1 MKKIFAKI
9 FACMMGLA
17 MCFAGVGCL
26 GVGDGFDFFND
37 LFARFQ
43 NGDISEEEYYRELAD
58 MDTQLYGTKILYR
71 PESYDFDGNSGG
83 TEEQPNNYYG
93 QYAWQIL
100 RRLEL
105 IYGISDSNDMAG
117 MLNGYYQFDPNT
129 LSYLYDSIR
138 YQVDRQMTV
147 SKAVS
152 VSATGEVTKD
162 ENPLDY
168 TALSADLNSAWNW
181 TFHNDLENI
190 DAEDFNNLTLGL
202 ASTGDYVAG
211 NDTYF
216 VLRNNEGEI
225 VDIQGFYNTSG
236 STTLPELS
244 ADLNN
249 ALLEAYANTNFSGNY
264 LNTYVGID
272 LPRDEDNYS
281 DYVKALEYAIYRYAI
296 DLEPGTVKVDSSS
309 STVTNED
316 GTTTTKY
323 YTVQIIETQ
332 NGIQT
337 TYSVDE
343 ALERA
348 QADFNELGGFVGI
361 SERNRRN
368 LSNWILNNVIGS
380 QAMENDEV
388 KVYTGATQVTYTD
401 ANGESYTFVATNSI
415 EAKEILRSLGLTNAN
430 ISISEAVLS
439 STTEVGRDYAYTV
452 ANMIELV
459 CDQVSIGN
467 NGEEGG
473 NVNVDDRYLASEI
486 KEYWGP
492 SFVSGG
498 DEDPFPYYE
507 DFSTVTAGA
516 PVIQPLEY
524 QNVLFMFNTTV
535 NVTAITLTFQYDADL
550 DGYGT
555 ATGNDIDENRYLTI
569 EVSLNF
575 YDHETDTLTTV
586 GSQMVNVPDG
596 KMQDPWGS
604 DAITEAERRY
614 AQQHGTSITFSQT
627 ASFGVDEPILGLASR
642 DLIVGPFNTDIGN
655 GILMTDVGRNN
666 YRGNPLVSKTPLTLT
681 GNSRVKD
688 YYSIIEPTDEQIANG
703 ETYLT
708 GQLNSEMFAGNDGC
722 DYLEVVYRVIKRVG
736 DTETN
741 YKFYTSA
748 DVIADIVR

>member
-1 MKKIFAKI
+1 MKKILAKI
-9 FACMMGLA
+9 FACMMGLT

-83 TEEQPNNYYG
+83 TEEQPNDYYG

-105 IYGISDSNDMAG
+105 IYGVSDRDQSLIETG
-117 MLNGYYQFDPNT
+117 MLYGYYTFNDET
-129 LSYLYDSIR
+129 LPYLYDSIR
-138 YQVDRQMTV
+138 YQVDERQNVT
-147 SKAVS
+147 SSIAITENDGQLSFSTASTNS
-152 VSATGEVTKD
+152 VI
-162 ENPLDY
+162 
-168 TALSADLNSAWNW
+168 LSANLDNDWNW
-181 TFHNDLENI
+181 SFAIDSDDNTQRPYLYENVEGSILEDEVNRI
-190 DAEDFNNLTLGL
+190 
-202 ASTGDYVAG
+202 
-211 NDTYF
+211 
-216 VLRNNEGEI
+216 
-225 VDIQGFYNTSG
+225 
-236 STTLPELS
+236 TTLFDASYIESNLS
-244 ADLNN
+244 AYYSD
-249 ALLEAYANTNFSGNY
+249 EQVVKNY
-264 LNTYVGID
+264 LTTYVGANKD
-272 LPRDEDNYS
+272 GASNAFDYDNYS

-296 DLEPGTVKVDSSS
+296 DLEPGTVKVDSSR

-388 KVYTGATQVTYTD
+388 TIWDDVVQVSYNKETGYVKNLDELNAFLS
-401 ANGESYTFVATNSI
+401 ANGYQGEEVTEDDVTISAT
-415 EAKEILRSLGLTNAN
+415 
-430 ISISEAVLS
+430 S
-439 STTEVGRDYAYTV
+439 SQKTVDRDYAYTV
-452 ANMIELV
+452 ANMVELV
-459 CDQVSIGN
+459 CNDVSIGN

-642 DLIVGPFNTDIGN
+642 DLIVGPFNTEIGN
-655 GILMTDVGRNN
+655 GILMTDVGRND

>member
-83 TEEQPNNYYG
+83 TEEQSNNYYG

-100 RRLEL
+100 SRLEL
-105 IYGISDSNDMAG
+105 IYGVSDREQSLTEEG
-117 MLNGYYQFDPNT
+117 MLYGYYTFNDTT
-129 LSYLYDSIR
+129 LPYLYDSIR
-138 YQVDRQMTV
+138 YQVDERQNVTSSITISESDGQLSFSTASTNNV
-147 SKAVS
+147 ILSANLDNDWNWSFARNIEDTSLAPYLYYSIDGTIIENDVDRVTTLFS
-152 VSATGEVTKD
+152 GSNFDSSISEYYSATIAT
-162 ENPLDY
+162 
-168 TALSADLNSAWNW
+168 
-181 TFHNDLENI
+181 
-190 DAEDFNNLTLGL
+190 
-202 ASTGDYVAG
+202 
-211 NDTYF
+211 
-216 VLRNNEGEI
+216 
-225 VDIQGFYNTSG
+225 
-236 STTLPELS
+236 
-244 ADLNN
+244 
-249 ALLEAYANTNFSGNY
+249 NY
-264 LNTYVGID
+264 LTTYVGANEEGKSD
-272 LPRDEDNYS
+272 PADYDNYS

-296 DLEPGTVKVDSSS
+296 DLEPGTVKVDPSS

-388 KVYTGATQVTYTD
+388 TVWSDVVQVSYNGKTGYVKNLDELNAFLI
-401 ANGESYTFVATNSI
+401 ANGYQGEEVTEDDVTISAT
-415 EAKEILRSLGLTNAN
+415 
-430 ISISEAVLS
+430 S
-439 STTEVGRDYAYTV
+439 SQETVDRDYEYTV
-452 ANMIELV
+452 ANMVELV
-459 CDQVSIGN
+459 CNDVSIGN

-614 AQQHGTSITFSQT
+614 AQQHGTRITFSQT
-627 ASFGVDEPILGLASR
+627 ASFGVDESILGQASR

-655 GILMTDVGRNN
+655 GILMTDVGRND
-666 YRGNPLVSKTPLTLT
+666 YQGNPLVSKTPLTLT

>member
-1 MKKIFAKI
+1 
-9 FACMMGLA
+9 MGLA

-83 TEEQPNNYYG
+83 TEEQPNDYYG

-105 IYGISDSNDMAG
+105 IYGISDSSDASN
-117 MLNGYYQFDPNT
+117 MLSGYYQFDSTT
-129 LSYLYDSIR
+129 LPYLYDSIR

-147 SKAVS
+147 SKGVS

-162 ENPLDY
+162 ESTLDY

-181 TFHNDLENI
+181 TFDSDIANK
-190 DAEDFNNLTLGL
+190 DALNYNHLTLGL
-202 ASTGDYVAG
+202 ITTGDALVNEEDGSIIYFA
-211 NDTYF
+211 NDDM
-216 VLRNNEGEI
+216 V
-225 VDIQGFYNTSG
+225 QGFYTA
-236 STTLPELS
+236 STDITT
-244 ADLNN
+244 
-249 ALLEAYANTNFSGNY
+249 ALQAPYANTNFTSNY

-272 LPRDEDNYS
+272 SELDYDNYS

-296 DLEPGTVKVDSSS
+296 DLEPGTVKVDSSI

-388 KVYTGATQVTYTD
+388 EVYTDATQVTYTD
-401 ANGESYTFVATNSI
+401 ANGESYTFVATNST
-415 EAKEILRSLGLTNAN
+415 EANEILRSLGLTNAN

-452 ANMIELV
+452 ANMVELV

-467 NGEEGG
+467 NGEEDG

-507 DFSTVTAGA
+507 DFSTVTAGS

-524 QNVLFMFNTTV
+524 QNVLFMFKEEV
-535 NVTAITLTFQYDADL
+535 NVTAVTITFQYDADL

-604 DAITEAERRY
+604 DSITAAERRY
-614 AQQHGTSITFSQT
+614 RQQHGTSITFSQMT
-627 ASFGVDEPILGLASR
+627 SFGVDESIMGRPSQ
-642 DLIVGPFNTDIGN
+642 DLIVGAFNTDIGN
-655 GILMTDVGRNN
+655 GILMTDVGRND
-666 YRGNPLVSKTPLTLT
+666 YKGNPLVSKTPLTLT

-688 YYSIIEPTDEQIANG
+688 YYSIIEPTEEQIAQG
-703 ETYLT
+703 ETWLT
-708 GQLNSEMFAGNDGC
+708 GQLNKDMFSGNDGC
-722 DYLEVVYRVIKRVG
+722 DYLEVVYRVVKRVG
-736 DTETN
+736 DTENN
-741 YKFYTSA
+741 YKFYTAA
-748 DVIADIVR
+748 DVVTG

>member
-9 FACMMGLA
+9 FACVMGLA

-58 MDTQLYGTKILYR
+58 MDTQLYGTKVLYR

-83 TEEQPNNYYG
+83 TEEQPNDYYG

-100 RRLEL
+100 SRLEL
-105 IYGISDSNDMAG
+105 IYGISDNNDTTG
-117 MLNGYYQFDPNT
+117 SLSGYYQFDSST
-129 LSYLYDSIR
+129 LPYLYDSIR
-138 YQVDRQMTV
+138 YQVDERQNVT
-147 SKAVS
+147 SSIAIFES
-152 VSATGEVTKD
+152 DGQLSFSTGTTNNVI
-162 ENPLDY
+162 
-168 TALSADLNSAWNW
+168 LSANLNNDWNW
-181 TFHNDLENI
+181 TFYNTENSELSGYLNREFTGMESAQILENSENRI
-190 DAEDFNNLTLGL
+190 STLFNFDIENSVT
-202 ASTGDYVAG
+202 G
-211 NDTYF
+211 NDISTY
-216 VLRNNEGEI
+216 
-225 VDIQGFYNTSG
+225 
-236 STTLPELS
+236 
-244 ADLNN
+244 
-249 ALLEAYANTNFSGNY
+249 YANIISTNY
-264 LNTYVGID
+264 LTTYVGANED
-272 LPRDEDNYS
+272 GESDPADYDNYS

-296 DLEPGTVKVDSSS
+296 DLEPGTVKVDSSI

-316 GTTTTKY
+316 GTTTKKY
-323 YTVQIIETQ
+323 YSVQIIETQ

-388 KVYTGATQVTYTD
+388 TIWSDVVQVSYNGQTGYVKNLTELNAFLRENGYQGEEVAEDDVAISAAT
-401 ANGESYTFVATNSI
+401 
-415 EAKEILRSLGLTNAN
+415 
-430 ISISEAVLS
+430 S
-439 STTEVGRDYAYTV
+439 SQETVGRDYEYTV
-452 ANMIELV
+452 ANMVELV
-459 CDQVSIGN
+459 CNEVSIGN

-627 ASFGVDEPILGLASR
+627 ASFGVDEPILGQASR

-655 GILMTDVGRNN
+655 GILMTDVGRND

>member
-9 FACMMGLA
+9 FACVMGLT

-83 TEEQPNNYYG
+83 TEEQSNNYYG

-105 IYGISDSNDMAG
+105 IYGISDNSDTTG
-117 MLNGYYQFDPNT
+117 LLDGYYQFDSET
-129 LSYLYDSIR
+129 LPYLYDSIR
-138 YQVDRQMTV
+138 YQVDERQNVT
-147 SKAVS
+147 SRIEIS
-152 VSATGEVTKD
+152 EIDGQLSFLTGTTNNVI
-162 ENPLDY
+162 
-168 TALSADLNSAWNW
+168 LSANLNNDWNW
-181 TFHNDLENI
+181 SFAINSDDNTRRPYLFENEDASIIKQTDSQISTLFDTTTFNSLI
-190 DAEDFNNLTLGL
+190 T
-202 ASTGDYVAG
+202 
-211 NDTYF
+211 TY
-216 VLRNNEGEI
+216 
-225 VDIQGFYNTSG
+225 Y
-236 STTLPELS
+236 TTTI
-244 ADLNN
+244 A
-249 ALLEAYANTNFSGNY
+249 TNY
-264 LNTYVGID
+264 LTTYVGANED
-272 LPRDEDNYS
+272 GDSNAFDYDNYS

-296 DLEPGTVKVDSSS
+296 DLEPGTVKVDSSA

-316 GTTTTKY
+316 GTTTKKY
-323 YTVQIIETQ
+323 YTVQIIETR

-343 ALERA
+343 ALEKA

-388 KVYTGATQVTYTD
+388 TIWSDVVQVYYNEKTGYVKDLTELNAFLR
-401 ANGESYTFVATNSI
+401 ANGYQGEEVAEDDVT
-415 EAKEILRSLGLTNAN
+415 
-430 ISISEAVLS
+430 ISATS
-439 STTEVGRDYAYTV
+439 SQETVGRDYEYTV
-452 ANMIELV
+452 ANMVELV
-459 CDQVSIGN
+459 CNDVSIGN

-642 DLIVGPFNTDIGN
+642 DLIVGPFNTEIGN
-655 GILMTDVGRNN
+655 GILMTDVGRND
-666 YRGNPLVSKTPLTLT
+666 YQGNPLVSKTPLTLT

>member
-83 TEEQPNNYYG
+83 TEEEPNDYYG

-105 IYGISDSNDMAG
+105 IYGVSDRDQSLTEAG
-117 MLNGYYQFDPNT
+117 MIYGYYTFNDST
-129 LSYLYDSIR
+129 LPYLYDSIR
-138 YQVDRQMTV
+138 YQVDERQNVT
-147 SKAVS
+147 SSIAITEIDGQLSFLTGTTNS
-152 VSATGEVTKD
+152 VI
-162 ENPLDY
+162 
-168 TALSADLNSAWNW
+168 LSANLNNDWNW
-181 TFHNDLENI
+181 TFYNTENSELSGYLNREFTGMESAQILENSENRI
-190 DAEDFNNLTLGL
+190 STLFNFDIENSVT
-202 ASTGDYVAG
+202 G
-211 NDTYF
+211 ND
-216 VLRNNEGEI
+216 I
-225 VDIQGFYNTSG
+225 
-236 STTLPELS
+236 S
-244 ADLNN
+244 AY
-249 ALLEAYANTNFSGNY
+249 YANTISNNY
-264 LNTYVGID
+264 LTTYVGTD
-272 LPRDEDNYS
+272 YELEYDNYS

-296 DLEPGTVKVDSSS
+296 DLEPGTVKVDPSS

-323 YTVQIIETQ
+323 YSVQIIETR

-343 ALERA
+343 ALEKA

-368 LSNWILNNVIGS
+368 LSNWIINNVIGS
-380 QAMENDEV
+380 QAMEND
-388 KVYTGATQVTYTD
+388 KVTIWSDVVQVTY
-401 ANGESYTFVATNSI
+401 NGQTGNGQTGNEKTGYVKNLDELNAF
-415 EAKEILRSLGLTNAN
+415 LRSNGYQGEEVAEDDVT
-430 ISISEAVLS
+430 ISATS
-439 STTEVGRDYAYTV
+439 SQETVGRDYEYTV
-452 ANMIELV
+452 ANMVELV
-459 CDQVSIGN
+459 CNQVSIGN

-642 DLIVGPFNTDIGN
+642 DLIVGPFNTEIGN
-655 GILMTDVGRNN
+655 GILMTDVGRND
-666 YRGNPLVSKTPLTLT
+666 YQGNPLVSRTPLTLT

>member
-1 MKKIFAKI
+1 
-9 FACMMGLA
+9 MGLA

-83 TEEQPNNYYG
+83 TEEEPNDYYG

-100 RRLEL
+100 SRLEL
-105 IYGISDSNDMAG
+105 IYGISNDRLG
-117 MLNGYYQFDPNT
+117 LLDGYYQFDPNT
-129 LSYLYDSIR
+129 WPYLYDSIR
-138 YQVDRQMTV
+138 YQVDERQNVT
-147 SKAVS
+147 SRIEIS
-152 VSATGEVTKD
+152 ESDGQLSFSTSATNNVI
-162 ENPLDY
+162 
-168 TALSADLNSAWNW
+168 LSADLSSDWNWSFARDIEDTSLAPYLYYSIDGTIIENSA
-181 TFHNDLENI
+181 DR
-190 DAEDFNNLTLGL
+190 
-202 ASTGDYVAG
+202 V
-211 NDTYF
+211 
-216 VLRNNEGEI
+216 
-225 VDIQGFYNTSG
+225 
-236 STTLPELS
+236 TTL
-244 ADLNN
+244 
-249 ALLEAYANTNFSGNY
+249 FSGNNFDSSISGYYSATIATNY
-264 LNTYVGID
+264 LTTYVGANED
-272 LPRDEDNYS
+272 GDSAPDDYDNYS

-296 DLEPGTVKVDSSS
+296 DLEPGTVKVDSSI

-316 GTTTTKY
+316 GTTTKKY
-323 YTVQIIETQ
+323 YSVQIIETQ

-343 ALERA
+343 ALEKA

-388 KVYTGATQVTYTD
+388 TIWSDVVQVSYNGQTGYVKNLDELNAFLR
-401 ANGESYTFVATNSI
+401 ANGYQGEEVAEDDVT
-415 EAKEILRSLGLTNAN
+415 
-430 ISISEAVLS
+430 ISATS
-439 STTEVGRDYAYTV
+439 SQETVGRDYEYTV
-452 ANMIELV
+452 ANMVELV
-459 CDQVSIGN
+459 CNEVSIGN

-492 SFVSGG
+492 SFVAGG

-524 QNVLFMFNTTV
+524 QNVLFMFKEEV
-535 NVTAITLTFQYDADL
+535 NVTAVTITFQYDADL

-586 GSQMVNVPDG
+586 GSKTVNIPDG

-627 ASFGVDEPILGLASR
+627 ASFGVDEPILGQASR
-642 DLIVGPFNTDIGN
+642 DLIVGPFNTEIGN
-655 GILMTDVGRNN
+655 GILMTDVGRND

>member
-83 TEEQPNNYYG
+83 TEEQPNDYYG

-100 RRLEL
+100 SRLEL
-105 IYGISDSNDMAG
+105 IYGVSDREQSLTEEG
-117 MLNGYYQFDPNT
+117 MLYGYYTFNDTT
-129 LSYLYDSIR
+129 LPYLYDSIR
-138 YQVDRQMTV
+138 YQVDERQNVT
-147 SKAVS
+147 SSIAITENDGELSFSTGTTNS
-152 VSATGEVTKD
+152 VI
-162 ENPLDY
+162 
-168 TALSADLNSAWNW
+168 LSANLDNDWNW
-181 TFHNDLENI
+181 SFAIDSADNTQRPYLFENI
-190 DAEDFNNLTLGL
+190 AATIIEQTGSQISTLFN
-202 ASTGDYVAG
+202 ASNFESNMSDYYTQAIA
-211 NDTYF
+211 T
-216 VLRNNEGEI
+216 
-225 VDIQGFYNTSG
+225 
-236 STTLPELS
+236 
-244 ADLNN
+244 
-249 ALLEAYANTNFSGNY
+249 NY
-264 LNTYVGID
+264 LTTYVGANKD
-272 LPRDEDNYS
+272 GKSDPADYDNYS

-296 DLEPGTVKVDSSS
+296 DLEPGTVKVDSSR

-323 YTVQIIETQ
+323 YTIKVIETR
-332 NGIQT
+332 NGIQIEYT
-337 TYSVDE
+337 IDE
-343 ALERA
+343 ALEKA
-348 QADFNELGGFVGI
+348 KADFEIIGGYVGI
-361 SERNRRN
+361 SERNRIK
-368 LSNWILNNVIGS
+368 LAQWILTNVIGS

-388 KVYTGATQVTYTD
+388 TVWDDVVQVSYNGQTGYVKNLDELNSFLD
-401 ANGESYTFVATNSI
+401 ANDYQGADLETLPEGVTISAT
-415 EAKEILRSLGLTNAN
+415 
-430 ISISEAVLS
+430 S
-439 STTEVGRDYAYTV
+439 SQKTVDRDYEDTV
-452 ANMIELV
+452 GIMVELV
-459 CDQVSIGN
+459 CNQVSIGN

-492 SFVSGG
+492 SFVAGG

-524 QNVLFMFNTTV
+524 QNVLFMFKEEV
-535 NVTAITLTFQYDADL
+535 NVTAVTITFQYDADL

-569 EVSLNF
+569 EVTLNF

-604 DAITEAERRY
+604 DSITAAERRY
-614 AQQHGTSITFSQT
+614 RQQHGTSISFSQMT
-627 ASFGVDEPILGLASR
+627 SFGVDESIMGRPSQ
-642 DLIVGPFNTDIGN
+642 DLIVGAFNTDIGN
-655 GILMTDVGRNN
+655 GILMTDVGRND
-666 YRGNPLVSKTPLTLT
+666 YKGNPLVSKTPLTLT

-688 YYSIIEPTDEQIANG
+688 YYSIIEPTEEQIAQG
-703 ETYLT
+703 ETWLT
-708 GQLNSEMFAGNDGC
+708 GQLNKDMFSGNDGC
-722 DYLEVVYRVIKRVG
+722 DYLEVVYRVVKRVG
-736 DTETN
+736 DTENN
-741 YKFYTSA
+741 YKFYTAA
-748 DVIADIVR
+748 DVVTG

>member
-1 MKKIFAKI
+1 MKKIFAKL
-9 FACMMGLA
+9 FSFFMVLA

-26 GVGDGFDFFND
+26 GIGDGFDFFDD
-37 LFARFQ
+37 LFSKFES
-43 NGDISEEEYYRELAD
+43 GEISEEEYYEKLAD
-58 MDTQLYGTKILYR
+58 VESQLYGTKVLYR
-71 PESYDFDGNSGG
+71 PNSYDFSGNSGG
-83 TEEQPNNYYG
+83 TEEQQNDYYG
-93 QYAWQIL
+93 RYAWQIL
-100 RRLEL
+100 NRLEL
-105 IYGISDSNDMAG
+105 IYGVADDSAAETPTETDPDKD
-117 MLNGYYQFDPNT
+117 LYGYYTFYDDT
-129 LSYLYDSIR
+129 LPYLYDSIR
-138 YQVDRQMTV
+138 YQVDRQMNVTKAITV
-147 SKAVS
+147 TDDS
-152 VSATGEVTKD
+152 VSEPSSV
-162 ENPLDY
+162 DY
-168 TALSADLNSAWNW
+168 VALSANLENTWNW
-181 TFHNDLENI
+181 SFAI
-190 DAEDFNNLTLGL
+190 DE
-202 ASTGDYVAG
+202 
-211 NDTYF
+211 
-216 VLRNNEGEI
+216 
-225 VDIQGFYNTSG
+225 
-236 STTLPELS
+236 
-244 ADLNN
+244 NN
-249 ALLEAYANTNFSGNY
+249 AIQRPYLFESEVGLILEKTDSYITTQFNGSSYKDDMSNYYSGEEVAKNY
-264 LNTYVGID
+264 RTTYVGTQSEYD
-272 LPRDEDNYS
+272 YDNYS
-281 DYVKALEYAIYRYAI
+281 DYVKALEYAIYRYSI

-343 ALERA
+343 ALEKA

-368 LSNWILNNVIGS
+368 LSNWIINNVIGS
-380 QAMENDEV
+380 QAMENDKVTIWDDVVQVSYKGQAGNEKTGYV
-388 KVYTGATQVTYTD
+388 KNLDELNAFLS
-401 ANGESYTFVATNSI
+401 ANGYQGEEVTEDDVTISAAT
-415 EAKEILRSLGLTNAN
+415 
-430 ISISEAVLS
+430 S
-439 STTEVGRDYAYTV
+439 SQKTVDRDYAYTV
-452 ANMIELV
+452 ANMVELV
-459 CDQVSIGN
+459 CNEVSIGN

-498 DEDPFPYYE
+498 DEDPFPYYK

-614 AQQHGTSITFSQT
+614 AQQHGTRITFSQT
-627 ASFGVDEPILGLASR
+627 ASFGVYESILGQASR

-655 GILMTDVGRNN
+655 GILMTDVGRND
-666 YRGNPLVSKTPLTLT
+666 YQGNPLVSRTPLTLT

>member
-9 FACMMGLA
+9 FACMMGLT

-83 TEEQPNNYYG
+83 TEEQPNDYYG

-100 RRLEL
+100 SRLEL
-105 IYGISDSNDMAG
+105 IYGISNDRLG
-117 MLNGYYQFDPNT
+117 LLDGYYQFDSKT
-129 LSYLYDSIR
+129 LPYLYDSIR
-138 YQVDRQMTV
+138 YQVDERQNVT
-147 SKAVS
+147 SSIAITENDGELS
-152 VSATGEVTKD
+152 FSEPSATNNVI
-162 ENPLDY
+162 
-168 TALSADLNSAWNW
+168 LSANLDNDWNW
-181 TFHNDLENI
+181 SFAIDSDDNTQRPYLFENDYAAIIEQTDSQISTRFDVNFETFATDI
-190 DAEDFNNLTLGL
+190 SVYYSSDD
-202 ASTGDYVAG
+202 VA
-211 NDTYF
+211 
-216 VLRNNEGEI
+216 I
-225 VDIQGFYNTSG
+225 
-236 STTLPELS
+236 
-244 ADLNN
+244 
-249 ALLEAYANTNFSGNY
+249 NY
-264 LNTYVGID
+264 LTTYVGANENGESAAD
-272 LPRDEDNYS
+272 DYDNYS

-296 DLEPGTVKVDSSS
+296 DLEPGTVKVDSSI

-323 YTVQIIETQ
+323 YTVQIVETQ

-388 KVYTGATQVTYTD
+388 TVWSDVVQVSYNKETGYVKNLDELNAFLS
-401 ANGESYTFVATNSI
+401 ANGYQGEEVTEDDVTISAT
-415 EAKEILRSLGLTNAN
+415 
-430 ISISEAVLS
+430 S
-439 STTEVGRDYAYTV
+439 SQETVDRDYEYTV
-452 ANMIELV
+452 ANMVELV
-459 CDQVSIGN
+459 CDEVSIGN

-498 DEDPFPYYE
+498 DEDPFPYYK

-586 GSQMVNVPDG
+586 GSQMVNIPDG
-596 KMQDPWGS
+596 KMRDPWGS

-627 ASFGVDEPILGLASR
+627 ASFGVDESILGQASR

-655 GILMTDVGRNN
+655 GILMTDVGRND
-666 YRGNPLVSKTPLTLT
+666 YQGNPLVSKTPLTLT

>member
-83 TEEQPNNYYG
+83 TEEQSNNYYG

-100 RRLEL
+100 SRLEL
-105 IYGISDSNDMAG
+105 IYGVSDRDESLTEEG
-117 MLNGYYQFDPNT
+117 MLYGGYYTFNDET
-129 LSYLYDSIR
+129 LPYLYDSIR

-147 SKAVS
+147 SNAVS
-152 VSATGEVTKD
+152 VSATGEVTED
-162 ENPLDY
+162 EGTLDY

-181 TFHNDLENI
+181 TFDSDIANK
-190 DAEDFNNLTLGL
+190 DALNYNYLTLGL
-202 ASTGDYVAG
+202 ITTGDALVNEEDGSIIYFA
-211 NDTYF
+211 NDDM
-216 VLRNNEGEI
+216 V
-225 VDIQGFYNTSG
+225 QGFYTA
-236 STTLPELS
+236 STNIAT
-244 ADLNN
+244 
-249 ALLEAYANTNFSGNY
+249 ALQAPYTNTNFSGNY
-264 LNTYVGID
+264 LNAYVGASAA
-272 LPRDEDNYS
+272 RYYDNYS
-281 DYVKALEYAIYRYAI
+281 DYVKALEYAIYRYSI
-296 DLEPGTVKVDSSS
+296 DLEPGTVVVDPSIP
-309 STVTNED
+309 TVTNED
-316 GTTTTKY
+316 GTTATKY
-323 YTVQIIETQ
+323 YSVQIIETQ

-388 KVYTGATQVTYTD
+388 EVYTGATQVTYTD
-401 ANGESYTFVATNSI
+401 ANGESYTFVATNST
-415 EAKEILRSLGLTNAN
+415 EAKEILRSLGLTNVN
-430 ISISEAVLS
+430 IEIDEVEPS
-439 STTEVGRDYAYTV
+439 STTEVGRDYEYTV
-452 ANMIELV
+452 GNMVELV

-614 AQQHGTSITFSQT
+614 AQQHGTRITFSQT

-642 DLIVGPFNTDIGN
+642 DLIVGPFNTEIGN
-655 GILMTDVGRNN
+655 GILMTDVGRND
-666 YRGNPLVSKTPLTLT
+666 YQGNPLVSKTPLTLT

>member
-83 TEEQPNNYYG
+83 TEEQPNDYYG

-100 RRLEL
+100 SRLEL
-105 IYGISDSNDMAG
+105 IYGISNDILG
-117 MLNGYYQFDPNT
+117 LLDGYYQFDPNT
-129 LSYLYDSIR
+129 LPYLYDSIR

-147 SKAVS
+147 SKGVS
-152 VSATGEVTKD
+152 VSATGEVA
-162 ENPLDY
+162 ENETNLNY

-181 TFHNDLENI
+181 TFASDEDDNEQRAFLFDNI
-190 DAEDFNNLTLGL
+190 LG
-202 ASTGDYVAG
+202 TP
-211 NDTYF
+211 
-216 VLRNNEGEI
+216 
-225 VDIQGFYNTSG
+225 FYNENSKEISAIYLDNL
-236 STTLPELS
+236 STIASNMSTYYTE
-244 ADLNN
+244 
-249 ALLEAYANTNFSGNY
+249 TISGNY
-264 LNTYVGID
+264 LNTYVGTTNQY
-272 LPRDEDNYS
+272 ENVETGFVYS

-296 DLEPGTVKVDSSS
+296 DLEPGTVKVDPSI

-361 SERNRRN
+361 SERNIRN
-368 LSNWILNNVIGS
+368 ISNWILNNVIGS

-388 KVYTGATQVTYTD
+388 EVYTGATQVTYTD
-401 ANGESYTFVATNSI
+401 ANGESYTFVATNST
-415 EAKEILRSLGLTNAN
+415 EANEILRSLGLTNAN
-430 ISISEAVLS
+430 IEIDEAES
-439 STTEVGRDYAYTV
+439 SSPTKVDRDYEDTV
-452 ANMIELV
+452 RIMVKLV
-459 CDQVSIGN
+459 CNDVSIGN

-524 QNVLFMFNTTV
+524 QNVLFMFKEEV
-535 NVTAITLTFQYDADL
+535 NVTAVTITFQYDADL
-550 DGYGT
+550 DGYST
-555 ATGNDIDENRYLTI
+555 ASGYAIDGNRYLTI
-569 EVSLNF
+569 EVTLNF

-596 KMQDPWGS
+596 KMQDPWG
-604 DAITEAERRY
+604 DEELEKAEDRY
-614 AQQHGTSITFSQT
+614 FSEHGTSISFSQMT
-627 ASFGVDEPILGLASR
+627 SFGVDESIMGRPSQ
-642 DLIVGPFNTDIGN
+642 DLIVGAFNTDIGN
-655 GILMTDVGRNN
+655 GILMTDVGRND
-666 YRGNPLVSKTPLTLT
+666 YKGNPLVSKTPLTLT

-688 YYSIIEPTDEQIANG
+688 YYSIIEPTDEQIAQG
-703 ETYLT
+703 ETWLT
-708 GQLNSEMFAGNDGC
+708 GQLNKDMFSGNDGC
-722 DYLEVVYRVIKRVG
+722 DYLEVVYRVVKRVG
-736 DTETN
+736 DTENN
-741 YKFYTSA
+741 YKFYTAA
-748 DVIADIVR
+748 DVVTG

>member
-100 RRLEL
+100 RRLEA
-105 IYGISDSNDMAG
+105 IYGIAAEDQAVAEGDLLYGYFTFDSN
-117 MLNGYYQFDPNT
+117 T
-129 LSYLYDSIR
+129 LPYLYDSIR

-147 SKAVS
+147 SKGVS
-152 VSATGEVTKD
+152 VSATGEVTED
-162 ENPLDY
+162 EGPLDY

-181 TFHNDLENI
+181 TFDGDI
-190 DAEDFNNLTLGL
+190 AKKDAEEYNNVTLGL
-202 ASTGDYVAG
+202 ITTGNMLFDA
-211 NDTYF
+211 NDELIYF
-216 VLRNNEGEI
+216 ANDDMV
-225 VDIQGFYNTSG
+225 QGFYDPAG
-236 STTLPELS
+236 S
-244 ADLNN
+244 LNN
-249 ALLEAYANTNFSGNY
+249 TLNQAYGNTNFTTNY
-264 LNTYVGID
+264 LKTYVGANEDGESIASD
-272 LPRDEDNYS
+272 YDNYS
-281 DYVKALEYAIYRYAI
+281 DYVKALEYAIYRYSI
-296 DLEPGTVKVDSSS
+296 DLEPGTVVIDPSI

-323 YTVQIIETQ
+323 YTIKVIETR
-332 NGIQT
+332 NGIQIEYT
-337 TYSVDE
+337 IDE
-343 ALERA
+343 ALEKA
-348 QADFNELGGFVGI
+348 KADFNELGGFVGI

-368 LSNWILNNVIGS
+368 LSNWILSNVIGS

-388 KVYTGATQVTYTD
+388 EVYTGATQVTYTD
-401 ANGESYTFVATNSI
+401 ANGESYTFVATNST
-415 EAKEILRSLGLTNAN
+415 EAKEILSSLGLTNAN

-439 STTEVGRDYAYTV
+439 STTEVGRDYEYTV
-452 ANMIELV
+452 ANMVELV

-586 GSQMVNVPDG
+586 GSQMVNIPDG

-614 AQQHGTSITFSQT
+614 AQQHGTRITFSQT
-627 ASFGVDEPILGLASR
+627 ASFGVDESILGQASR

-655 GILMTDVGRNN
+655 GILMTDVGRND
-666 YRGNPLVSKTPLTLT
+666 YQGNPLVSKTPLTLT

-736 DTETN
+736 DIETN

>member
-9 FACMMGLA
+9 FACVMGLA

-83 TEEQPNNYYG
+83 TEEQPNDYYG

-100 RRLEL
+100 SRLEL
-105 IYGISDSNDMAG
+105 IYGISDNNDTTG
-117 MLNGYYQFDPNT
+117 SLSGYYQFDSST
-129 LSYLYDSIR
+129 LPYLYDSIR
-138 YQVDRQMTV
+138 YQVDERQNVT
-147 SKAVS
+147 SS
-152 VSATGEVTKD
+152 IEIDENDGQLSFSEPSATNNVI
-162 ENPLDY
+162 
-168 TALSADLNSAWNW
+168 LSANLDNDWNWSFARDIEDTSLAPYLYYSIDGTIIENSA
-181 TFHNDLENI
+181 DR
-190 DAEDFNNLTLGL
+190 
-202 ASTGDYVAG
+202 V
-211 NDTYF
+211 
-216 VLRNNEGEI
+216 
-225 VDIQGFYNTSG
+225 
-236 STTLPELS
+236 TTL
-244 ADLNN
+244 
-249 ALLEAYANTNFSGNY
+249 FSGNNFDSSISGYYSATIATNY
-264 LNTYVGID
+264 LTTYVGANED
-272 LPRDEDNYS
+272 GESAPDDYDNYS

-296 DLEPGTVKVDSSS
+296 DLEPGTVKVDPSI

-316 GTTTTKY
+316 GTTTKKY
-323 YTVQIIETQ
+323 YSVQIIETQ

-343 ALERA
+343 ALEKA

-388 KVYTGATQVTYTD
+388 TIWSDVVQVSYNKETGYVKNLDELNAFLG
-401 ANGESYTFVATNSI
+401 ANGYQGEEVTEDDVTISAT
-415 EAKEILRSLGLTNAN
+415 
-430 ISISEAVLS
+430 S
-439 STTEVGRDYAYTV
+439 SQETVGRDYAYTV
-452 ANMIELV
+452 ANMVELV
-459 CDQVSIGN
+459 CNEVSIGN

-655 GILMTDVGRNN
+655 GILMTDVGRND

>member
-83 TEEQPNNYYG
+83 TEEEPNDYYG

-100 RRLEL
+100 SRLEL
-105 IYGISDSNDMAG
+105 IYGVSNREQSLTEAG
-117 MLNGYYQFDPNT
+117 MLYGYYTFNDAT
-129 LSYLYDSIR
+129 LPYLYDSIR
-138 YQVDRQMTV
+138 YQVDERQNVT
-147 SKAVS
+147 SRIEIS
-152 VSATGEVTKD
+152 ENDGQLSFSEPSATNSVI
-162 ENPLDY
+162 
-168 TALSADLNSAWNW
+168 LSANLDNDWNW
-181 TFHNDLENI
+181 SFAINSDDNTRRPYLYENVAATI
-190 DAEDFNNLTLGL
+190 IKQTDSQIFTLFDGL
-202 ASTGDYVAG
+202 IFESNMSAYYSGEQVA
-211 NDTYF
+211 T
-216 VLRNNEGEI
+216 
-225 VDIQGFYNTSG
+225 
-236 STTLPELS
+236 
-244 ADLNN
+244 
-249 ALLEAYANTNFSGNY
+249 NY
-264 LNTYVGID
+264 LTTYVGANKD
-272 LPRDEDNYS
+272 GESAPDDYDNYS

-296 DLEPGTVKVDSSS
+296 DLEPGTVKVDPSI

-316 GTTTTKY
+316 GTTTKKY
-323 YTVQIIETQ
+323 YSVQIIETQ

-343 ALERA
+343 ALEKA

-368 LSNWILNNVIGS
+368 LSNWIINNVIGS
-380 QAMENDEV
+380 QAMENDKVTIWSDVVQVSYNKETGYV
-388 KVYTGATQVTYTD
+388 KNLDELNAFLR
-401 ANGESYTFVATNSI
+401 ANGYQGEEVTEDDVTISAAT
-415 EAKEILRSLGLTNAN
+415 
-430 ISISEAVLS
+430 S
-439 STTEVGRDYAYTV
+439 SQETVGRDYEYTV
-452 ANMIELV
+452 ANMVELV

-586 GSQMVNVPDG
+586 GSKTVNIPDG

-627 ASFGVDEPILGLASR
+627 ASFGVDESIMGRPSQ
-642 DLIVGPFNTDIGN
+642 DLIVGPFNTEIGN
-655 GILMTDVGRNN
+655 GILMTDVGRND
-666 YRGNPLVSKTPLTLT
+666 YQGNPLVSKTPLTLT

>member
-83 TEEQPNNYYG
+83 TEEEPNDYYG

-100 RRLEL
+100 SRLEL
-105 IYGISDSNDMAG
+105 IYGISNDRLG
-117 MLNGYYQFDPNT
+117 LLDGYYQFDPNT
-129 LSYLYDSIR
+129 LPYLYDSIR

-147 SKAVS
+147 SKGVS
-152 VSATGEVTKD
+152 VSATGEVTED
-162 ENPLDY
+162 EGTLAY

-181 TFHNDLENI
+181 TFHNDLKNI
-190 DAEDFNNLTLGL
+190 DASNFDNLTLGL
-202 ASTGDYVAG
+202 ASTSNWVAG
-211 NDTYF
+211 NETYF
-216 VLRNNEGEI
+216 ILGNNNEI
-225 VDIQGFYNTSG
+225 STIQGYYNS
-236 STTLPELS
+236 ST
-244 ADLNN
+244 DLNSQ
-249 ALLEAYANTNFSGNY
+249 LQLAYGSAYFTNNY
-264 LNTYVGID
+264 LTTYVGANENGASD
-272 LPRDEDNYS
+272 PADYDNYS

-296 DLEPGTVKVDSSS
+296 DLEPGTVKVDPSS

-323 YTVQIIETQ
+323 YSVQIIETR

-388 KVYTGATQVTYTD
+388 EVYTGATQVTYTD
-401 ANGESYTFVATNSI
+401 ANGESYTFVATNST
-415 EAKEILRSLGLTNAN
+415 EANEILGSLGLTNAN
-430 ISISEAVLS
+430 IEIDEVEPS
-439 STTEVGRDYAYTV
+439 STTEVGRDYEYTV
-452 ANMIELV
+452 ANMVELV

-586 GSQMVNVPDG
+586 GSQMVNIPDG

-642 DLIVGPFNTDIGN
+642 DLIVGPFNTEIGN
-655 GILMTDVGRNN
+655 GILMTDVGRND
-666 YRGNPLVSKTPLTLT
+666 YQGNPLVSRTPLTLT

>member
-1 MKKIFAKI
+1 MV
-9 FACMMGLA
+9 LA

-26 GVGDGFDFFND
+26 GIGDGFDFFDD
-37 LFARFQ
+37 LFSKFES
-43 NGDISEEEYYRELAD
+43 GEISEEEYYDKLAD
-58 MDTQLYGTKILYR
+58 VESQLYGTKVLYR
-71 PESYDFDGNSGG
+71 PNSYDFSGNSGG
-83 TEEQPNNYYG
+83 TEEQQNDYYG
-93 QYAWQIL
+93 RYAQSIL
-100 RRLEL
+100 YRLEL
-105 IYGISDSNDMAG
+105 IYGIADDSSLDLGIGDNDPE
-117 MLNGYYQFDPNT
+117 NDYYIFNKAT
-129 LSYLYDSIR
+129 LPYLYDSIR
-138 YQVDRQMTV
+138 YQVDRQMNVTKAITV
-147 SKAVS
+147 TDDS
-152 VSATGEVTKD
+152 VSE
-162 ENPLDY
+162 PSSIDY
-168 TALSADLNSAWNW
+168 VALSANLENAWNW
-181 TFHNDLENI
+181 SFAIDENDWLQRPFLYNEATGIENATI
-190 DAEDFNNLTLGL
+190 QYDLDGRVTTLYNYDPL
-202 ASTGDYVAG
+202 NSISSYYTGD
-211 NDTYF
+211 
-216 VLRNNEGEI
+216 VL
-225 VDIQGFYNTSG
+225 T
-236 STTLPELS
+236 
-244 ADLNN
+244 
-249 ALLEAYANTNFSGNY
+249 NY
-264 LNTYVGID
+264 LNTYVGTTD
-272 LPRDEDNYS
+272 QFSYSAYS

-296 DLEPGTVKVDSSS
+296 DLEPGTVKVVDPSS

-323 YTVQIIETQ
+323 YSVQIIETQ
-332 NGIQT
+332 NGIPT

-388 KVYTGATQVTYTD
+388 EVYTGATQVTYTD
-401 ANGESYTFVATNSI
+401 ANGESYTFVATNST
-415 EAKEILRSLGLTNAN
+415 EANEILSSLGLTNPN
-430 ISISEAVLS
+430 ISILDAVRS
-439 STTEVGRDYAYTV
+439 STTEVGRDYEYTV
-452 ANMIELV
+452 ANMVELV
-459 CDQVSIGN
+459 CNDVSIGN

-655 GILMTDVGRNN
+655 GILMTDVGRND
-666 YRGNPLVSKTPLTLT
+666 YQGNPLVSKTPLTLT

>member
-1 MKKIFAKI
+1 
-9 FACMMGLA
+9 MGLA

-58 MDTQLYGTKILYR
+58 MDTQLYGTKVLYR

-83 TEEQPNNYYG
+83 TEEQPNDYYG

-100 RRLEL
+100 SRLEL
-105 IYGISDSNDMAG
+105 IYGISDNNDTTG
-117 MLNGYYQFDPNT
+117 SLSGYYQFDSST
-129 LSYLYDSIR
+129 LPYLYDSIR
-138 YQVDRQMTV
+138 YQVDERQNVT
-147 SKAVS
+147 SSIAIS
-152 VSATGEVTKD
+152 ESDGQLSFSTGTTNNVI
-162 ENPLDY
+162 
-168 TALSADLNSAWNW
+168 LSANLNNDWNW
-181 TFHNDLENI
+181 TFYNTENSELSGYLNREFTGMESAQILENSENRI
-190 DAEDFNNLTLGL
+190 STLFNFDIENSVT
-202 ASTGDYVAG
+202 G
-211 NDTYF
+211 NDISTY
-216 VLRNNEGEI
+216 
-225 VDIQGFYNTSG
+225 
-236 STTLPELS
+236 
-244 ADLNN
+244 
-249 ALLEAYANTNFSGNY
+249 YANIISTNY
-264 LNTYVGID
+264 LTTYVGANED
-272 LPRDEDNYS
+272 GESDPADYDNYS

-296 DLEPGTVKVDSSS
+296 DLEPGTVKVDSSI

-323 YTVQIIETQ
+323 YSVQIIETR

-343 ALERA
+343 ALEKA

-388 KVYTGATQVTYTD
+388 TIWSDVVQVTYNEKTGYVKNLNELNAFLR
-401 ANGESYTFVATNSI
+401 ANGYQGEEVAEDDVT
-415 EAKEILRSLGLTNAN
+415 
-430 ISISEAVLS
+430 ISATS
-439 STTEVGRDYAYTV
+439 SQETVGRDYEYTV
-452 ANMIELV
+452 ANMVELV
-459 CDQVSIGN
+459 CNEVSIGN

-586 GSQMVNVPDG
+586 GSQMVNIPDG

-627 ASFGVDEPILGLASR
+627 ASFGVDEPILGQASR

-655 GILMTDVGRNN
+655 GILMTDVGRND

-748 DVIADIVR
+748 DVIADVVR

>member
-83 TEEQPNNYYG
+83 TEEQPNDYYG

-100 RRLEL
+100 SRLEL
-105 IYGISDSNDMAG
+105 IYGVSNDPTG
-117 MLNGYYQFDPNT
+117 LLNGGYYQFDPNT
-129 LSYLYDSIR
+129 LPYLYDSIR
-138 YQVDRQMTV
+138 YQVDERQNVT
-147 SKAVS
+147 SSISISEDDGQLSFSTGTTNS
-152 VSATGEVTKD
+152 VI
-162 ENPLDY
+162 
-168 TALSADLNSAWNW
+168 LSANLDNDWNW
-181 TFHNDLENI
+181 SFAI
-190 DAEDFNNLTLGL
+190 D
-202 ASTGDYVAG
+202 
-211 NDTYF
+211 
-216 VLRNNEGEI
+216 
-225 VDIQGFYNTSG
+225 
-236 STTLPELS
+236 S
-244 ADLNN
+244 ADNTQRPYLYENVAATIIEQTDSQISTLFNASNFELNMSEYYTQ
-249 ALLEAYANTNFSGNY
+249 AIATNY
-264 LNTYVGID
+264 LTAYVGANED
-272 LPRDEDNYS
+272 GESDPADYDNYS

-296 DLEPGTVKVDSSS
+296 DLEPGTVKVDPST

-316 GTTTTKY
+316 GTTTKKY
-323 YTVQIIETQ
+323 YSVQIIETQ
-332 NGIQT
+332 NGIQI

-343 ALERA
+343 ALEKA

-388 KVYTGATQVTYTD
+388 TIWDDVVQVSYNKETGYVKNLDELNAFLR
-401 ANGESYTFVATNSI
+401 ANGYQGEEVAEDDVT
-415 EAKEILRSLGLTNAN
+415 
-430 ISISEAVLS
+430 ISATS
-439 STTEVGRDYAYTV
+439 SQETVDRDYAYTV
-452 ANMIELV
+452 ANMVELV
-459 CDQVSIGN
+459 CNEVSIGN

-614 AQQHGTSITFSQT
+614 AQQHGTRITFSQT
-627 ASFGVDEPILGLASR
+627 ASFGVDESILGQASR

-655 GILMTDVGRNN
+655 GILMTDVGRND

>member
-1 MKKIFAKI
+1 
-9 FACMMGLA
+9 MGLA

-83 TEEQPNNYYG
+83 TEEQSNNYYG
-93 QYAWQIL
+93 QYAWHIL

-105 IYGISDSNDMAG
+105 IYGISDNADQSGLLNLNDDTAD
-117 MLNGYYQFDPNT
+117 NDYYTFNNT
-129 LSYLYDSIR
+129 TLPYLYDSIR

-152 VSATGEVTKD
+152 VSATGEVTED
-162 ENPLDY
+162 ESTLDY

-190 DAEDFNNLTLGL
+190 DASNFDNLTLGL
-202 ASTGDYVAG
+202 ASTSNWVAG

-216 VLRNNEGEI
+216 VLENNEGEI
-225 VDIQGFYNTSG
+225 INIQGYYNSSTDLNSRLQLAYG
-236 STTLPELS
+236 ST
-244 ADLNN
+244 
-249 ALLEAYANTNFSGNY
+249 YFTNNY
-264 LNTYVGID
+264 LTTYVGANED
-272 LPRDEDNYS
+272 GDSDPADYDNYS

-296 DLEPGTVKVDSSS
+296 DLEPGTVVVDPSI

-316 GTTTTKY
+316 GTTTKKY
-323 YTVQIIETQ
+323 YSVQIIETQ

-343 ALERA
+343 ALEKA

-368 LSNWILNNVIGS
+368 LSNWILNNVIGA

-388 KVYTGATQVTYTD
+388 EVYTGATQVTYTD
-401 ANGESYTFVATNSI
+401 ANGESYTFVATNST
-415 EAKEILRSLGLTNAN
+415 EANEILRSLGLTNAN
-430 ISISEAVLS
+430 IEIEKVEPS
-439 STTEVGRDYAYTV
+439 STTKVGRDYAYTV
-452 ANMIELV
+452 ANMVELV

-627 ASFGVDEPILGLASR
+627 ASFGVDEPILGQASR

-655 GILMTDVGRNN
+655 GILMTDVGRND
-666 YRGNPLVSKTPLTLT
+666 YQGNPLVSKTPLTLT

>member
-1 MKKIFAKI
+1 
-9 FACMMGLA
+9 MGLT

-83 TEEQPNNYYG
+83 TEEQPNDYYG

-100 RRLEL
+100 SRLEL
-105 IYGISDSNDMAG
+105 IYGVSDREQSLTEEG
-117 MLNGYYQFDPNT
+117 TLYGYYTFNDTT
-129 LSYLYDSIR
+129 LPYLYDSIR
-138 YQVDRQMTV
+138 YQVDERQN
-147 SKAVS
+147 
-152 VSATGEVTKD
+152 VTSSITISESD
-162 ENPLDY
+162 GQLSFSDPSTTNNII
-168 TALSADLNSAWNW
+168 LSANLNNDWNW
-181 TFHNDLENI
+181 TFYNTENSELSGYLNREFTGMESAQI
-190 DAEDFNNLTLGL
+190 VENSENRISTLFNFDIENSVT
-202 ASTGDYVAG
+202 G
-211 NDTYF
+211 NDISTY
-216 VLRNNEGEI
+216 
-225 VDIQGFYNTSG
+225 Y
-236 STTLPELS
+236 TT
-244 ADLNN
+244 
-249 ALLEAYANTNFSGNY
+249 TISGNY
-264 LNTYVGID
+264 LNTYVGTNYE
-272 LPRDEDNYS
+272 LEYDNYS

-296 DLEPGTVKVDSSS
+296 DLEPGTVVVDLVDPSS

-323 YTVQIIETQ
+323 YSVQIIETQ
-332 NGIQT
+332 NGIPT

-388 KVYTGATQVTYTD
+388 TIWDDVVQVSYNKETGYVKNLDELNAFLR
-401 ANGESYTFVATNSI
+401 ANGYQGEEVTEDDVTISAT
-415 EAKEILRSLGLTNAN
+415 
-430 ISISEAVLS
+430 S
-439 STTEVGRDYAYTV
+439 SQETVGRDYEYTV
-452 ANMIELV
+452 ANMVELV
-459 CDQVSIGN
+459 CNEVSIGN

-627 ASFGVDEPILGLASR
+627 ASFGVDEPILGQASR
-642 DLIVGPFNTDIGN
+642 DLIVGPFNTEIGN
-655 GILMTDVGRNN
+655 GILMTDVGRND

>member
-58 MDTQLYGTKILYR
+58 MDTQLYGTKVLYR

-83 TEEQPNNYYG
+83 TEEQSNNYYG

-100 RRLEL
+100 SRLEL
-105 IYGISDSNDMAG
+105 IYGISDSNDTTGA
-117 MLNGYYQFDPNT
+117 LSGYYQFASTSLP
-129 LSYLYDSIR
+129 YLYDSIR

-147 SKAVS
+147 SNGVS
-152 VSATGEVTKD
+152 VSATGEVTED
-162 ENPLDY
+162 EGALDY

-190 DAEDFNNLTLGL
+190 DASDFDNLTLGL

-216 VLRNNEGEI
+216 VLENNEGEI
-225 VDIQGFYNTSG
+225 INIQGYYNS
-236 STTLPELS
+236 ST
-244 ADLNN
+244 DLNSQ
-249 ALLEAYANTNFSGNY
+249 LQLAYGSEYFPVNY
-264 LNTYVGID
+264 LTTYVGANENGESD
-272 LPRDEDNYS
+272 PADYDNYS

-316 GTTTTKY
+316 GTTTKKY

-348 QADFNELGGFVGI
+348 QADFEIIGGYVGI
-361 SERNRRN
+361 SERNRIK
-368 LSNWILNNVIGS
+368 LAQWILTNVIGA

-388 KVYTGATQVTYTD
+388 EVYTGATQVTYTD
-401 ANGESYTFVATNSI
+401 ANGESYTFVATNST
-415 EAKEILRSLGLTNAN
+415 EANEILRSLGLTNAN
-430 ISISEAVLS
+430 ISISEAAS
-439 STTEVGRDYAYTV
+439 SPSTEVGRDYEDTV
-452 ANMIELV
+452 RIMVELV
-459 CDQVSIGN
+459 CNEVSIGN

-507 DFSTVTAGA
+507 DFSTVTAGS

-586 GSQMVNVPDG
+586 GSQTVNVPDG

-614 AQQHGTSITFSQT
+614 AQQHGTRITFSQT
-627 ASFGVDEPILGLASR
+627 ASFGADESILGQASR
-642 DLIVGPFNTDIGN
+642 DLIVGAFNTDIGN
-655 GILMTDVGRNN
+655 GILMTDVGRND
-666 YRGNPLVSKTPLTLT
+666 YQGNPLVSKTPLTLT

-688 YYSIIEPTDEQIANG
+688 YYSIIEPTEEQIAQG
-703 ETYLT
+703 ETWLT
-708 GQLNSEMFAGNDGC
+708 GQLNKDMFSGNDGC
-722 DYLEVVYRVIKRVG
+722 DYLEVVYRVVKRVG
-736 DTETN
+736 DTENN
-741 YKFYTSA
+741 YKFYTAA
-748 DVIADIVR
+748 DVVTG

>member
-83 TEEQPNNYYG
+83 TEEQPNDYYG

-100 RRLEL
+100 RRLEA
-105 IYGISDSNDMAG
+105 IYGIAAEDQAVAEGDLLYGYFTFDSN
-117 MLNGYYQFDPNT
+117 T
-129 LSYLYDSIR
+129 LPYLYDSIR

-147 SKAVS
+147 SNAVS
-152 VSATGEVTKD
+152 MNATGEVTKN
-162 ENPLDY
+162 ETNLNY

-181 TFHNDLENI
+181 TFHSDLENI
-190 DAEDFNNLTLGL
+190 DASNFDNLTLGL
-202 ASTGDYVAG
+202 ASTSNWVAG

-216 VLRNNEGEI
+216 VLENNEGEI
-225 VDIQGFYNTSG
+225 INIQGYYNSSTDLNSQLQLAYG
-236 STTLPELS
+236 ST
-244 ADLNN
+244 
-249 ALLEAYANTNFSGNY
+249 YFTNNY
-264 LNTYVGID
+264 LNTYVGTTNQYENVEIGFV
-272 LPRDEDNYS
+272 YS

-296 DLEPGTVKVDSSS
+296 DLEPGTVKVDPSS

-323 YTVQIIETQ
+323 YSVQIIETQ

-388 KVYTGATQVTYTD
+388 EVYTDATQVTYTD
-401 ANGESYTFVATNSI
+401 ANGESYTFVATNST
-415 EAKEILRSLGLTNAN
+415 EANEILRSLGLTNPN
-430 ISISEAVLS
+430 ISILDAVRS
-439 STTEVGRDYAYTV
+439 STTEVGRDYEYTV
-452 ANMIELV
+452 ANMVELV

-642 DLIVGPFNTDIGN
+642 DLIVGPFNTEIGN
-655 GILMTDVGRNN
+655 GILMTDVGRND
-666 YRGNPLVSKTPLTLT
+666 YQGNPLVSKTPLTLT

>member
-1 MKKIFAKI
+1 
-9 FACMMGLA
+9 
-17 MCFAGVGCL
+17 
-26 GVGDGFDFFND
+26 
-37 LFARFQ
+37 
-43 NGDISEEEYYRELAD
+43 
-58 MDTQLYGTKILYR
+58 
-71 PESYDFDGNSGG
+71 
-83 TEEQPNNYYG
+83 
-93 QYAWQIL
+93 
-100 RRLEL
+100 
-105 IYGISDSNDMAG
+105 
-117 MLNGYYQFDPNT
+117 
-129 LSYLYDSIR
+129 
-138 YQVDRQMTV
+138 MT
-147 SKAVS
+147 
-152 VSATGEVTKD
+152 
-162 ENPLDY
+162 
-168 TALSADLNSAWNW
+168 
-181 TFHNDLENI
+181 
-190 DAEDFNNLTLGL
+190 
-202 ASTGDYVAG
+202 
-211 NDTYF
+211 
-216 VLRNNEGEI
+216 
-225 VDIQGFYNTSG
+225 
-236 STTLPELS
+236 
-244 ADLNN
+244 
-249 ALLEAYANTNFSGNY
+249 
-264 LNTYVGID
+264 
-272 LPRDEDNYS
+272 
-281 DYVKALEYAIYRYAI
+281 
-296 DLEPGTVKVDSSS
+296 
-309 STVTNED
+309 
-316 GTTTTKY
+316 
-323 YTVQIIETQ
+323 
-332 NGIQT
+332 
-337 TYSVDE
+337 
-343 ALERA
+343 
-348 QADFNELGGFVGI
+348 
-361 SERNRRN
+361 
-368 LSNWILNNVIGS
+368 WI
-380 QAMENDEV
+380 
-388 KVYTGATQVTYTD
+388 
-401 ANGESYTFVATNSI
+401 
-415 EAKEILRSLGLTNAN
+415 
-430 ISISEAVLS
+430 
-439 STTEVGRDYAYTV
+439 
-452 ANMIELV
+452 
-459 CDQVSIGN
+459 VSIGN

-627 ASFGVDEPILGLASR
+627 ASFGVDEPILGQASR

-655 GILMTDVGRNN
+655 GILMTDVGRND
-666 YRGNPLVSKTPLTLT
+666 YRGNPLVSRTPLTLT

>member
-1 MKKIFAKI
+1 MKKIFAKL
-9 FACMMGLA
+9 FSFFMVLA

-83 TEEQPNNYYG
+83 TEEEPNDYYG

-100 RRLEL
+100 RRLEA
-105 IYGISDSNDMAG
+105 IYGISDTRLAG
-117 MLNGYYQFDPNT
+117 DGAILDGYYTFNEKT
-129 LSYLYDSIR
+129 LPYLYDSIR

-152 VSATGEVTKD
+152 VSATGEVTED
-162 ENPLDY
+162 ESTLDY

-181 TFHNDLENI
+181 TFDSE
-190 DAEDFNNLTLGL
+190 EDDNEQRAFLFDSILG
-202 ASTGDYVAG
+202 TP
-211 NDTYF
+211 
-216 VLRNNEGEI
+216 
-225 VDIQGFYNTSG
+225 FYNENSNEISAIYLDNL
-236 STTLPELS
+236 STIASNMSTYYTTTIAP
-244 ADLNN
+244 
-249 ALLEAYANTNFSGNY
+249 NY
-264 LNTYVGID
+264 LNVYLGSTQEIENETNGY
-272 LPRDEDNYS
+272 YS

-296 DLEPGTVKVDSSS
+296 DLEPGTVVVDSSS
-309 STVTNED
+309 STVINED

-323 YTVQIIETQ
+323 YSMQIIETQ
-332 NGIQT
+332 NGIPT

-388 KVYTGATQVTYTD
+388 EVYTGATQVTYTD
-401 ANGESYTFVATNSI
+401 ANGKSYTFVATNST
-415 EAKEILRSLGLTNAN
+415 EANEILGSLGLTNAN
-430 ISISEAVLS
+430 ISISEAVRS
-439 STTEVGRDYAYTV
+439 STTEVGRDYEYTV
-452 ANMIELV
+452 ANMVELV
-459 CDQVSIGN
+459 CDHVPIGN

-642 DLIVGPFNTDIGN
+642 DLIVGPFNTEIGN
-655 GILMTDVGRNN
+655 GILMTDVGRND
-666 YRGNPLVSKTPLTLT
+666 YQGNPLVSKTPLTLT

>member
-83 TEEQPNNYYG
+83 TEEKPNDYYG

-105 IYGISDSNDMAG
+105 IYGISDNSDTTG
-117 MLNGYYQFDPNT
+117 LLSGYYQFDSAT
-129 LSYLYDSIR
+129 LPYLYDSIR
-138 YQVDRQMTV
+138 YQVDERQNVT
-147 SKAVS
+147 SSIAISESDGQLSFSTGTTNS
-152 VSATGEVTKD
+152 VI
-162 ENPLDY
+162 
-168 TALSADLNSAWNW
+168 LSANLDNDWNW
-181 TFHNDLENI
+181 SFAIDSDDNTQRPYLFENEVATIIEQTDSQISTRFDVNFETFATDI
-190 DAEDFNNLTLGL
+190 SVYYSSDD
-202 ASTGDYVAG
+202 VA
-211 NDTYF
+211 
-216 VLRNNEGEI
+216 I
-225 VDIQGFYNTSG
+225 
-236 STTLPELS
+236 
-244 ADLNN
+244 
-249 ALLEAYANTNFSGNY
+249 NY
-264 LNTYVGID
+264 LTTYVGAN
-272 LPRDEDNYS
+272 EDGTSVPDDYDSYS

-296 DLEPGTVKVDSSS
+296 DLEPGTVKVDSSI

-316 GTTTTKY
+316 GTTTKKY
-323 YTVQIIETQ
+323 YSVQIIETQ

-388 KVYTGATQVTYTD
+388 TIWSDVVQVTYNGQTGNGQTGNEKTGYVKNLD
-401 ANGESYTFVATNSI
+401 ELNAFLRANGYQGEEVAEDDVT
-415 EAKEILRSLGLTNAN
+415 
-430 ISISEAVLS
+430 ISATS
-439 STTEVGRDYAYTV
+439 SQETVGRDYEYTV
-452 ANMIELV
+452 ANMVELV
-459 CDQVSIGN
+459 CNQVSIGN

-586 GSQMVNVPDG
+586 GSKTVNIPDG

-642 DLIVGPFNTDIGN
+642 DLIVGPFNTEIGN
-655 GILMTDVGRNN
+655 GILMTDVGRND
-666 YRGNPLVSKTPLTLT
+666 YQGNPLVSKTPLTLT

>member
-43 NGDISEEEYYRELAD
+43 NGDITEEEYYRELAD

-83 TEEQPNNYYG
+83 TEEEPNDYYG

-105 IYGISDSNDMAG
+105 IYGVSDKNQSLMETG
-117 MLNGYYQFDPNT
+117 MLYGGYYTFNDTT
-129 LSYLYDSIR
+129 LPYLYDSIR

-147 SKAVS
+147 SNAVS
-152 VSATGEVTKD
+152 VSATGEVTED
-162 ENPLDY
+162 EGTLDY

-190 DAEDFNNLTLGL
+190 DASNFDNLTLGL

-216 VLRNNEGEI
+216 VLENNEGEI
-225 VDIQGFYNTSG
+225 VDIQGFYTA
-236 STTLPELS
+236 STNIAT
-244 ADLNN
+244 
-249 ALLEAYANTNFSGNY
+249 ALQAPYANTNFSGNY
-264 LNTYVGID
+264 LNAYVGTGTV
-272 LPRDEDNYS
+272 DEYDNYS

-296 DLEPGTVKVDSSS
+296 DLEPGTVVVDSSS

-323 YTVQIIETQ
+323 YSVQIIETR

-388 KVYTGATQVTYTD
+388 EVYTGATQVTYTD
-401 ANGESYTFVATNSI
+401 ANGESYTFVATNST
-415 EAKEILRSLGLTNAN
+415 EAKEILSSLGLTNVN
-430 ISISEAVLS
+430 IEIDEVEPS
-439 STTEVGRDYAYTV
+439 STTEVGRDYEYTV
-452 ANMIELV
+452 ANMVELV
-459 CDQVSIGN
+459 CNDVSIGN

-627 ASFGVDEPILGLASR
+627 ASFGVDEPILGQASR

-655 GILMTDVGRNN
+655 GILMTDVGRND
-666 YRGNPLVSKTPLTLT
+666 YQGNPLVSKTPLTLT

>member
-1 MKKIFAKI
+1 MKKIFAKL
-9 FACMMGLA
+9 FSFFMVLA

-26 GVGDGFDFFND
+26 GIGDGFDFFDD

-83 TEEQPNNYYG
+83 TEEEPNDYYG
-93 QYAWQIL
+93 QYAWHIL

-105 IYGISDSNDMAG
+105 IYGIADSNQAEKPTENDPNK
-117 MLNGYYQFDPNT
+117 LLYGYYTFYDDT
-129 LSYLYDSIR
+129 LPYLYDSIR
-138 YQVDRQMTV
+138 YQVDRQMNVTKAITV
-147 SKAVS
+147 TDDS
-152 VSATGEVTKD
+152 VSESSSV
-162 ENPLDY
+162 DY
-168 TALSADLNSAWNW
+168 VALSANLENAWNW
-181 TFHNDLENI
+181 SFDSDIANKDALEY
-190 DAEDFNNLTLGL
+190 NNRTLGL
-202 ASTGDYVAG
+202 ITTGDALV
-211 NDTYF
+211 NDYDGSVIYF
-216 VLRNNEGEI
+216 ANDSI
-225 VDIQGFYNTSG
+225 VQGFYTP
-236 STTLPELS
+236 STDI
-244 ADLNN
+244 AV
-249 ALLEAYANTNFSGNY
+249 ALQAPYANTNFTSNY
-264 LNTYVGID
+264 LNTYIGTGTD
-272 LPRDEDNYS
+272 DDYDNYS

-296 DLEPGTVKVDSSS
+296 DLEPGTVKVDPSS
-309 STVTNED
+309 STVINED

-323 YTVQIIETQ
+323 YSMQIIETQ
-332 NGIQT
+332 NGIPT

-388 KVYTGATQVTYTD
+388 EVYTGATQVTYTD
-401 ANGESYTFVATNSI
+401 ANGKSYTFVATNST
-415 EAKEILRSLGLTNAN
+415 EANEILGSLGLTNAN
-430 ISISEAVLS
+430 ISILDAVRS
-439 STTEVGRDYAYTV
+439 STTEVGRDYEYTV
-452 ANMIELV
+452 ANMVELV
-459 CDQVSIGN
+459 CNQVSIGN

-642 DLIVGPFNTDIGN
+642 DLIVGPFNTEIGN
-655 GILMTDVGRNN
+655 GILMTDVGRND
-666 YRGNPLVSKTPLTLT
+666 YQGNPLVSRTPLTLT